1 MISTAGHEISNL
13 LFPKRSIPYECW
25 FDLFEV
31 VILQRIASPRLSEA
45 KPEGLIFDPFVFFA
59 EPPCHVQLPTLMG
72 NRIHSELDAAIAY
85 RSMSLWHVTIPS
97 QMLKHSGYFA

>member
-1 MISTAGHEISNL
+1 MRVGSRSLSCRGLPPQGFASLNL
-13 LFPKRSIPYECW
+13 G
-25 FDLFEV
+25 
-31 VILQRIASPRLSEA
+31 
-45 KPEGLIFDPFVFFA
+45 GLIFDPFVFFA

-97 QMLKHSGYFA
+97 QMLKHLGYFA